1 MIIGMNKKLFKQL
14 CMNYNKEADKE
25 LYELWEHNL
34 RCYDEEELSKAI
46 NIIIANDKYFP
57 TLNRIL
63 EIVKDIV
70 NKENIEYDEKYM
82 KEKII
87 NSGVIPEWFNKDI
100 TNQKIDEQ
108 TKKEYDEFMGF
119 IEVFRK

>member
-1 MIIGMNKKLFKQL
+1 MNKKDFAKL
-14 CMNYNKEADKE
+14 CFNYNKEPNEE
-25 LYELWEHNL
+25 LYELWEYNL

-57 TLNRIL
+57 TLSRVL
-63 EIVKDIV
+63 EVVKEIVSKEDI
-70 NKENIEYDEKYM
+70 IYDDEYK
-82 KEKII
+82 KEKIQKC
-87 NSGVIPEWFNKDI
+87 GVIPKWLDQEI
-100 TNQKIDEQ
+100 VNQEIDEQ

>member
-25 LYELWEHNL
+25 LYELWEYNL

-63 EIVKDIV
+63 EVVKDIV
-70 NKENIEYDEKYM
+70 NKESIEYDEKYM
-82 KEKII
+82 KEKMI
-87 NSGVIPEWFNKDI
+87 NSGVVPEWFNKDI
-100 TNQKIDEQ
+100 ANQEIDKQ

>member
-1 MIIGMNKKLFKQL
+1 MNKKDFAKL
-14 CMNYNKEADKE
+14 CFNYNKEPNED
-25 LYELWEHNL
+25 LYELWDQNL
-34 RCYDEEELSKAI
+34 RCYDEEELSKTI

-57 TLNRIL
+57 TLSKVL
-63 EIVKDIV
+63 EVVKDIV

-82 KEKII
+82 KEKMI
-87 NSGVIPEWFNKDI
+87 NSGIIPEWFNKDI
-100 TNQKIDEQ
+100 TNQEIDEQ

>member
-25 LYELWEHNL
+25 LYELWEYNL

-57 TLNRIL
+57 TLNRVL
-63 EIVKDIV
+63 EVVKEIV

-82 KEKII
+82 KEKMI
-87 NSGVIPEWFNKDI
+87 NSGVIPDWLDKPIINKP
-100 TNQKIDEQ
+100 IDDE
-108 TKKEYDEFMGF
+108 TKETYEDFKRFMEEF
-119 IEVFRK
+119 RL